1 MNLEREDL
9 ADQYELLL
17 DNFPHLKAHPIKRT
31 VLRTAAQLRGRY
43 RIKTPDAIHLA
54 TALESGATVFICN
67 DRGLKAVQEIEFIV
81 LGDLT

>member
-1 MNLEREDL
+1 MSLEREDL

-17 DNFPHLKAHPIKRT
+17 DNFPNLKTRPIQRT

-54 TALESGATVFICN
+54 SALESGATVFICD
-67 DRGLKAVQEIEFIV
+67 DRGLKAVQGIETII